1 MIHHLTAEMGAQY
14 IAPQYYV
21 VVKMPDEPGDIPNRF
36 ELYDW
41 CTLDEGRVLLAF
53 SFQEWC
59 GDFVKTYYT
68 GEGWNPPRPHNQ
80 DALSLAEVLEY
91 LEPQGTWMVAFDPIA
106 FAPGKW
112 MRPRKVETARYC
124 RRFATEVRRPLEK
137 LFAEK
142 AIEVEECFGNPDDYL
157 WKIKELCAPSVPE
170 IVQYAH
176 ARTSEWEL
184 NHC

>member
-1 MIHHLTAEMGAQY
+1 MIHPMTEIGARY

-21 VVKMPDEPGDIPNRF
+21 AVNRNAEFESIPGRF
-36 ELYDW
+36 ELYHW
-41 CTLDEGRVLLAF
+41 CTLDEGRVLAAF
-53 SFQEWC
+53 SFREWC
-59 GDFVKTYYT
+59 RDFVKTYYT
-68 GEGWNPPRPHNQ
+68 GEGWNLPRPHNQ
-80 DALSLAEVLEY
+80 DALSLAEVLQF
-91 LEPQGTWMVAFDPIA
+91 LEPQGTCKVAFNPKAI
-106 FAPGKW
+106 APGKW
-112 MRPRKVETARYC
+112 MRPRKVVAARYC

-142 AIEVEECFGNPDDYL
+142 AIEVEECFGNPDDFL